1 MGRGAEAG
9 EEDAKEEEELMPL
22 PAGVK
27 NFDRNVREMMRANR
41 RRKKKRTRAQ
51 ILAIAYAAARRSI
64 RKRKTK
70 HRRSR

>member
-1 MGRGAEAG
+1 
-9 EEDAKEEEELMPL
+9 MPL
-22 PAGVK
+22 RGGNTVAA
-27 NFDRNVREMMRANR
+27 FERNVRELHRANK

-51 ILAIAYAAARRSI
+51 ILAIAYAVARKSI

>member
-1 MGRGAEAG
+1 
-9 EEDAKEEEELMPL
+9 MPL
-22 PAGVK
+22 HKGSSVEV
-27 NFDRNVREMMRANR
+27 FDRNVRELYRANK

-51 ILAIAYAAARRSI
+51 ILAIAYSVARKSI